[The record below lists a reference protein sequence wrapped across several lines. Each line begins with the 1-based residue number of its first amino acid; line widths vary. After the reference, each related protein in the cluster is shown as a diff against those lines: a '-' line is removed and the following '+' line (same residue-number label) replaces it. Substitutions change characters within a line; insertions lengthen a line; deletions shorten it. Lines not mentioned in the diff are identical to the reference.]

1 MSHSVASHPLRDRML
16 GPTRPGPEEA
26 EARRAAEAQ
35 QLAQRLERRRAD
47 AEIAMESTKPAGA
60 APAPPMQGYDAG
72 GRVRQ
77 PRGGKLSLS
86 A

>member
-1 MSHSVASHPLRDRML
+1 MSQSVASHPLRDRLL

-26 EARRAAEAQ
+26 EARRATE
-35 QLAQRLERRRAD
+35 AQRLAERQERRRAE
-47 AEIAMESTKPAGA
+47 AANGTEITEA
-60 APAPPMQGYDAG
+60 ARIAPPSSAPGYDAG

-77 PRGGKLSLS
+77 PRGGRLSLS

>member
-1 MSHSVASHPLRDRML
+1 MSQAVASHPLRDRML

-35 QLAQRLERRRAD
+35 RLAQRQERRRAD
-47 AEIAMESTKPAGA
+47 AAENANA
-60 APAPPMQGYDAG
+60 APPPTPPPQGYDAG